1 MLMEEEVKKKKKHP
15 FKIFLKVIAI
25 WFGCA
30 IIFTGVYFGIFAKAK
45 LAYNGIE
52 YNGLEAYVYIEI
64 DNRSTDQ
71 IKFDR
76 TNFSIK
82 GNNVSKTANALY
94 TMYSGT
100 DRYGYQS
107 GEYIL
112 NSFDKVKIMLVFY
125 RTDITTDCSIYYNGE
140 LISKL

>member
-1 MLMEEEVKKKKKHP
+1 MEEEVKKKKKNP
-15 FKIFLKVIAI
+15 FKIILMIIAI
-25 WFGCA
+25 FGCA
-30 IIFTGVYFGIFAKAK
+30 IIFTGVYFSNFAKAK

-52 YNGLEAYVYIEI
+52 YNGLEAYVYIEM
-64 DNRSTDQ
+64 DNGSTNQ

-94 TMYSGT
+94 TMYSGGK
-100 DRYGYQS
+100 YGYQS
-107 GEYIL
+107 DEYIL
-112 NSFDKVKIMLVFY
+112 NSFAKVKIKLVFY